1 MEAPTAMTVLIAPV
15 VAAVAAG
22 HAAAA
27 AGAAKAVV
35 AEVKPAVV
43 VRLDAVPVKP
53 AEAIPEVIPLMIEAE
68 LVVVAPDL
76 GIPAN

>member
-1 MEAPTAMTVLIAPV
+1 MEAPTAITVLIAPV
-15 VAAVAAG
+15 TAATVAG
-22 HAAAA
+22 HVAA